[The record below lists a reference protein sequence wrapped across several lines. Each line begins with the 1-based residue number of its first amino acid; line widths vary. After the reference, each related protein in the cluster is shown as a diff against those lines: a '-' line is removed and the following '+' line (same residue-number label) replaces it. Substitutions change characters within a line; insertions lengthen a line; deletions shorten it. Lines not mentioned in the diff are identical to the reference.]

1 MTVETEVSTWEFSGN
16 GVTTAFA
23 IPARFLA
30 DSDLVVSSIDSN
42 GSESIR
48 TLATHYTVSGAGAE
62 NGGTVTFLTAPAS
75 NTTILVRRVLDITQ
89 PTDIRNQG
97 RFLATIHEDVFD
109 RLTMIEQQQEEVLNR
124 SLRMSHLEDVIDPI
138 PAGSSTYDKFLYRD
152 AAGDITWVSGTPSDP
167 ITVRTTIGYPTS
179 GDTALATGYTY
190 TPGSN
195 DLSLY
200 LNGVKQVVGVDYTE
214 TDENTVTLTVPATT
228 GDIYEI
234 DIGTIRDVT
243 MLRPNKVVAEITA
256 TTGQTAI
263 TVPAYSIN
271 NDEIEVF
278 FNGALLS
285 STDYVETNSTTVTL
299 TAPCVAGDLI
309 RVLIGQGYDV
319 ATPELTATDIGRLL
333 YRQTAAEIAAGVTP
347 TDTSYPAGDVRRY
360 GTNTV
365 PGTTDMAAA
374 IQSAL
379 DFSGFV
385 ILEKGKVHQVSTA
398 VLMDDSE
405 MIIGYGRDTVIRG
418 NLATGVI
425 KARNG
430 ISSRSYYLGGRDFT
444 VDNTSRATS
453 GGIGL
458 DMSGVTMGKWFNV
471 GITNVEVGVK
481 QLGAG
486 AVGCFYNEYHACDIN
501 GVVTGYD
508 NGTLANENKVF
519 GGRVND
525 CATGTIDDDN
535 SCNTY
540 VGLAI
545 EAFTLAGH
553 NSSPTAPALL
563 VRYIGSRLEN
573 LPTSGTGILIGA
585 TAQDTFIEAPYFTG
599 LTTDINDA
607 GSRTTVLMPRGTTQK
622 YLQFNGGTAIAKY
635 LKVAVVRD
643 VASLGAATARQEGPF
658 TVTGC
663 AVGDTVTCTLPA
675 AWPNNII
682 AGVPIVSA
690 TDTVYVPMYNPSG
703 GAVDPS
709 SGTFIFSVL
718 KH

>member
-1 MTVETEVSTWEFSGN
+1 MTR
-16 GVTTAFA
+16 
-23 IPARFLA
+23 AR
-30 DSDLVVSSIDSN
+30 
-42 GSESIR
+42 
-48 TLATHYTVSGAGAE
+48 
-62 NGGTVTFLTAPAS
+62 
-75 NTTILVRRVLDITQ
+75 DIS
-89 PTDIRNQG
+89 R
-97 RFLATIHEDVFD
+97 
-109 RLTMIEQQQEEVLNR
+109 
-124 SLRMSHLEDVIDPI
+124 
-138 PAGSSTYDKFLYRD
+138 
-152 AAGDITWVSGTPSDP
+152 
-167 ITVRTTIGYPTS
+167 
-179 GDTALATGYTY
+179 
-190 TPGSN
+190 
-195 DLSLY
+195 
-200 LNGVKQVVGVDYTE
+200 
-214 TDENTVTLTVPATT
+214 
-228 GDIYEI
+228 IYK
-234 DIGTIRDVT
+234 R
-243 MLRPNKVVAEITA
+243 
-256 TTGQTAI
+256 
-263 TVPAYSIN
+263 
-271 NDEIEVF
+271 
-278 FNGALLS
+278 
-285 STDYVETNSTTVTL
+285 
-299 TAPCVAGDLI
+299 
-309 RVLIGQGYDV
+309 
-319 ATPELTATDIGRLL
+319 
-333 YRQTAAEIAAGVTP
+333 TAAEESAGVTP

-360 GTNTV
+360 GANTV

-374 IQSAL
+374 IQNAL
-379 DFSGFV
+379 DANGFV
-385 ILEKGKVHQVSTA
+385 ALEKGKIHQVSTA
-398 VLMDDSE
+398 ILMDDSE
-405 MIIGYGRDTVIRG
+405 LIIGYGRDTVIRG

-430 ISSRSYYLGGRDFT
+430 VSSRSYYLGGRDFT

-471 GITNVEVGVK
+471 GITNVETGVK
-481 QLGAG
+481 QLGG
-486 AVGCFYNEYHACDIN
+486 GVPPFEVGCFYNEYHACDIN

-525 CATGTIDDDN
+525 CVTGTIDDDN
-535 SCNTY
+535 SCNSY
-540 VGLAI
+540 FGLAI
-545 EAFTLAGH
+545 EAFTSVGH
-553 NSSPTAPALL
+553 SSSPTAPALL
-563 VRYIGSRLEN
+563 ARYIGSRLEN